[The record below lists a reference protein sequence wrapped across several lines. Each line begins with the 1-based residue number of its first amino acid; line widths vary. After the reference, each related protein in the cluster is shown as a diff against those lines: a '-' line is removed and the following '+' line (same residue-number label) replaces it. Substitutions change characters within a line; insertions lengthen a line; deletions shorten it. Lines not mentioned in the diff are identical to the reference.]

1 MYWLV
6 LGPESQTYPARPP
19 RFYLGA
25 LKVGDL
31 GGPGGGCVK
40 EESEA
45 GSKARPWTGGLE
57 TWASQETGRE
67 PGMPWFWC
75 SGIFWNLF
83 QRKET

>member
-1 MYWLV
+1 M
-6 LGPESQTYPARPP
+6 
-19 RFYLGA
+19 
-25 LKVGDL
+25 
-31 GGPGGGCVK
+31 K
-40 EESEA
+40 EESEP

-57 TWASQETGRE
+57 MWASQETGRE